1 MKANLTNL
9 LGLKHLSKDDILFI
23 LDQAKQIK
31 HIFSKQTKQS
41 PTLRGKTFVN
51 LFFEPSTRTRVSF
64 EMAVKLLGA
73 SSINISPE
81 TSSFTKGES
90 IYDTV
95 KNLQSM
101 GIDGIIL
108 RHPHAGTPDFIAQ
121 HLDIPVINAGDGY
134 TEHPTQG
141 LLDLFT
147 MRESCGDIEGKRVMI
162 LGDILHSRVARSN
175 IYALIKCGAEVTVCG
190 PPTLIPAD
198 IKELGVYVS
207 NHIDQTLHLQDFIN
221 VLRIQYER
229 QDMSYFPS
237 IREYRS
243 RYALTE
249 ARQKQL
255 KDDVVIL
262 HPGPINRG
270 IEIDSVV
277 ADGSH
282 NVILDQ
288 VTNGIAVRM
297 AVLYLLTTGKGK

>member
-1 MKANLTNL
+1 MSFDAQHL
-9 LGLKHLSKDDILFI
+9 LGLRFLSNKEITFI
-23 LDQAKQIK
+23 LDQAKSLK
-31 HIFSKQTKQS
+31 HIFSKQTKQT

-64 EMAVKLLGA
+64 EMAIKLMGA

-81 TSSFTKGES
+81 TSSFKKGES
-90 IYDTV
+90 IYDSV

-101 GIDGIIL
+101 GIDGVIL
-108 RHPHAGTPDFIAQ
+108 RHPHAGSPHFISQ

-141 LLDLFT
+141 LLDIFT
-147 MRESCGDIEGKRVMI
+147 MREVCGDLRGKKILI

-175 IYALIKCGAEVTVCG
+175 IWGLTQCGAQVTVCG
-190 PPTLIPAD
+190 PPTLLPKG
-198 IKELGVYVS
+198 IKEMGVKVAT
-207 NHIDQTLHLQDFIN
+207 HIDECLYEQDFIN

-243 RYALTE
+243 RYSLTNE
-249 ARQKQL
+249 RMARFDKE
-255 KDDVVIL
+255 VTVL

-270 IEIDSVV
+270 IEIDSEV

-297 AVLYLLTTGKGK
+297 AVLHLLLTGKSE